1 MLYPPLSMELMERTI
16 PAAGGYICAT
26 KTTKGTKSMEYLE
39 IEKVI
44 GREILDSRGNP
55 TVEAEVTLSDGT
67 VGRGT
72 APSGASTGEFEA
84 LELRDGD
91 KERYLGKGVQNA
103 VNNINTVISGA
114 ICGMDASDIYA
125 VDKAM
130 IEADGTKDK
139 SKLGAN
145 AILAV
150 SIACARAAAASLDIP
165 LYRFLGG
172 ISGNRLPVP
181 MMNIL
186 NGGAHAANTV
196 DTQEF
201 MIMPV
206 GAPSFKEALRQC
218 AEVFH
223 SLAKILKEKG
233 LATSVGDEGGFAP
246 NLSSDDETIETI
258 LEAVKA
264 AGYEPGKDFMIA
276 MDAASSEWKD
286 KEKGTG
292 FYKQPKSGKTFTSD
306 ELIEHWAALVEK
318 YPIISIEDALDEEDW
333 EGWKKLTAKLGGKVQ
348 LVGDDLFVT
357 NTERLSKGIANGCG
371 NSILIKLNQIGSV
384 SETLEAIKMAH
395 KAGYTAIASHRSG
408 ETEDTT
414 IADLAVAL
422 NTCQIKTGAPSRSER
437 VAKYNQ
443 LLRIEER
450 LGSAAVYPGMAAF
463 NVKR

>member
-1 MLYPPLSMELMERTI
+1 
-16 PAAGGYICAT
+16 
-26 KTTKGTKSMEYLE
+26 MEYLE

-55 TVEAEVTLSDGT
+55 TVEAEVHLVDGT
-67 VGRGT
+67 VARGC

-91 KERYLGKGVQNA
+91 ESRYLGKGVTKA
-103 VNNINTVISGA
+103 VENINTVIDEA
-114 ICGMDASDIYA
+114 ITGLNASDIYA

-130 IEADGTKDK
+130 IDADGTPDK

-150 SIACARAAAASLDIP
+150 SIACARAAATAMDISLF
-165 LYRFLGG
+165 RFLGG

-186 NGGAHAANTV
+186 NGGAHATNTV

-206 GAPSFKEALRQC
+206 GAPSFKECLRWC

-223 SLAKILKEKG
+223 ALAAILKERG

-246 NLSSDDETIETI
+246 ALKSDEEAIETI
-258 LEAVKA
+258 LEAVKK
-264 AGYEPGKDFMIA
+264 AGYEPGRDFRIA
-276 MDAASSEWKD
+276 MDAASSEWKTG
-286 KEKGTG
+286 KVGEYKLPKAGTV
-292 FYKQPKSGKTFTSD
+292 YTSD
-306 ELIEHWAALVEK
+306 QLIEHWKKLVEK

-333 EGWKKLTAKLGGKVQ
+333 EGWKKLTAELGDKVQ

-357 NTERLSKGIANGCG
+357 NTKRLAKGIELGCG

-395 KAGYTAIASHRSG
+395 NAGYTAISSHRSG
-408 ETEDTT
+408 ETADTT

-443 LLRIEER
+443 LLRIEEE
-450 LGSAAVYPGMAAF
+450 LGDSAVYPGMDAF
-463 NVKR
+463 HVK